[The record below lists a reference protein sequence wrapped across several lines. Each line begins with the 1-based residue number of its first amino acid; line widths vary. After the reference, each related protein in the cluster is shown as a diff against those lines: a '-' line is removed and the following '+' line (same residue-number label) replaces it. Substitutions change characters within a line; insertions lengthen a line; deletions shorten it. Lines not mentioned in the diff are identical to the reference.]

1 MTMDEADTL
10 PALDHSTHKSG
21 QKSGHKSGHGSDQKP
36 GTRIRTVLLVE
47 DDKVTLAMLCFT
59 LEDAGYSVLT
69 AEDVTTMRR
78 ILAVD
83 AIDVAV
89 LDLSLPDGNALDAL
103 IDLPKASRPP
113 AICMSSDGSADVRVS
128 ALQRGAS
135 DFVVKPV
142 VESELIAR
150 LAKLLPSGEG
160 TAGGEGAV
168 LASGMIT
175 CAGWSIDAGAQ
186 RVQAP
191 DGTDLD
197 LTTGEFRLLLA
208 LVRNPGRP
216 LSREWLTETVI
227 GRPWRP
233 EDRSIDVMVGR
244 LRRKMDLPDDGPLRI
259 SSVRY
264 LGYRLDIAG

>member
-1 MTMDEADTL
+1 MSLDGETQLST
-10 PALDHSTHKSG
+10 PAAEEDAG
-21 QKSGHKSGHGSDQKP
+21 
-36 GTRIRTVLLVE
+36 RVRTVLLVE
-47 DDKVTLAMLCFT
+47 DDRVTLEMLRFA

-69 AEDVTTMRR
+69 AHDVAAMQR

-83 AIDVAV
+83 AVDLAV

-103 IDLPKASRPP
+103 MTLAEAVRPR
-113 AICMSSDGSADVRVS
+113 AICMSSDGSADVRVG
-128 ALQRGAS
+128 ALQQGAS

-150 LAKLLPSGEG
+150 LAKLAASPAGQPGASAPAGTGGG
-160 TAGGEGAV
+160 TAV
-168 LASGMIT
+168 T
-175 CAGWSIDAGAQ
+175 CAGWSIDAAAQ
-186 RVQAP
+186 RVQGP
-191 DGTDLD
+191 DGHDLD
-197 LTTGEFRLLLA
+197 LTSGEFRLLLA

-227 GRPWRP
+227 GRPWRA

-244 LRRKMDLPDDGPLRI
+244 LRRKMDLTDDGPLRI

-264 LGYRLDIAG
+264 LGYRLDVAA

>member
-1 MTMDEADTL
+1 MSHDEMIAVRPDHNKDQGAD
-10 PALDHSTHKSG
+10 A
-21 QKSGHKSGHGSDQKP
+21 Q
-36 GTRIRTVLLVE
+36 TRVQTVLLVE
-47 DDKVTLAMLCFT
+47 DDRVTLEMLRFA

-69 AEDVTTMRR
+69 AGDVTAMRR
-78 ILAVD
+78 IVSVDAVD
-83 AIDVAV
+83 LAV

-103 IDLPKASRPP
+103 MDLPEAARPP
-113 AICMSSDGSADVRVS
+113 AICMSSDSSPEVRVG
-128 ALQRGAS
+128 ALHRGAS

-150 LAKLLPSGEG
+150 LAKLTTGGAGGGDGGAPAAG
-160 TAGGEGAV
+160 TAAGATT
-168 LASGMIT
+168 LT
-175 CAGWSIDAGAQ
+175 CAGWTIDSVAHRAQ
-186 RVQAP
+186 GPNGQ
-191 DGTDLD
+191 DLA
-197 LTTGEFRLLLA
+197 LTSGEFRLLVA

-227 GRPWRP
+227 GRAWRP

-244 LRRKMDLPDDGPLRI
+244 LRRKMDLTDDGPLRI

>member
-1 MTMDEADTL
+1 MSGNDLTTL
-10 PALDHSTHKSG
+10 PHPAPESTG
-21 QKSGHKSGHGSDQKP
+21 
-36 GTRIRTVLLVE
+36 RVRTVLLVE
-47 DDKVTLAMLCFT
+47 DDRVTLMMLRFI
-59 LEDAGYSVLT
+59 LEDAGFSVLT

-83 AIDVAV
+83 TVDLAV

-103 IDLPKASRPP
+103 IDLPEATRPR
-113 AICMSSDGSADVRVS
+113 AICMSSDSCPDVRVD
-128 ALQRGAS
+128 ALRRGAS

-142 VESELIAR
+142 VECELIAR
-150 LAKLLPSGEG
+150 LNLLDPMGDASAPGH
-160 TAGGEGAV
+160 GAPQ
-168 LASGMIT
+168 ASGHIA
-175 CAGWSIDAGAQ
+175 CAGWVIDPGGQ

-191 DGTDLD
+191 DGQDLD
-197 LTTGEFRLLLA
+197 LTSGEFRLLIA

-227 GRPWRP
+227 GRPWRA

-244 LRRKMDLPDDGPLRI
+244 LRRKMDLTDDGPLRI

-264 LGYRLDIAG
+264 LGYRLDIGA

>member
-1 MTMDEADTL
+1 MTMDDADTL
-10 PALDHSTHKSG
+10 PATLDQSAP
-21 QKSGHKSGHGSDQKP
+21 DA
-36 GTRIRTVLLVE
+36 GTRVRTVLLVE
-47 DDKVTLAMLCFT
+47 DDRVTLEMLRFI

-69 AEDVTTMRR
+69 AENVTTMRR

-83 AIDVAV
+83 AVDVAV

-103 IDLPKASRPP
+103 VDLPEVSRPP
-113 AICMSSDGSADVRVS
+113 AICMSSDESAEVRVS

-142 VESELIAR
+142 VESELVAR

-160 TAGGEGAV
+160 TAAGGQGATT
-168 LASGMIT
+168 ASGVIA
-175 CAGWSIDAGAQ
+175 CAGWTIDAGAQ
-186 RVQAP
+186 RVQTP
-191 DGTDLD
+191 DGSDLD
-197 LTTGEFRLLLA
+197 LTSGEFRLIIALA
-208 LVRNPGRP
+208 RNPGRP

>member
-10 PALDHSTHKSG
+10 PATLAQSAPDA
-21 QKSGHKSGHGSDQKP
+21 

-47 DDKVTLAMLCFT
+47 DDRVTLEMLRFI
-59 LEDAGYSVLT
+59 LEDAGYSVLP
-69 AEDVTTMRR
+69 AENVTTMRR

-83 AIDVAV
+83 AVDVAV

-103 IDLPKASRPP
+103 VDLPEAARPP

-142 VESELIAR
+142 VESELVAR

-160 TAGGEGAV
+160 TAAGGQGTAT
-168 LASGMIT
+168 ASGVIA
-175 CAGWSIDAGAQ
+175 CAGWTIDAGAQ

-191 DGTDLD
+191 DGSDLD
-197 LTTGEFRLLLA
+197 LTSGEFRLLIA